1 MRNKHTL
8 SATNLASA
16 HHLGCDL
23 YLHHTYHGSDTPHTR
38 QNQPSELS
46 KAQFARGNDW
56 ESTLFNWLDDEGVLL
71 TIRSSPLEADE
82 IFEILQFDERDH
94 FFIAGLSFRPPKN
107 FAAEF
112 LKAGAQPVAF
122 GIAKP
127 DLVEITR
134 GEDGTITWKVIDAK
148 ASEAMKVFYL
158 ETFCVL
164 DTDVVTNT
172 LDQSYRTDLLLYDL
186 FVSDVVRSV
195 PLLREGGCLDSTT
208 RWFPLIP
215 PLTRAYQN
223 SRSSSFF

>member
-1 MRNKHTL
+1 MRNKPTL

-23 YLHHTYHGSDTPHTR
+23 YLHHAYHGSDTPHSR

-56 ESTLFNWLDDEGVLL
+56 ESTLLNWLDDEGVLL

-107 FAAEF
+107 LAAEF
-112 LKAGAQPVAF
+112 LKAGAQPVTF
-122 GIAKP
+122 GVAKP

-164 DTDVVTNT
+164 YTDGLINT
-172 LDQSYRTDLLLYDL
+172 LDQSYRTNLLLYDM
-186 FVSDVVRSV
+186 FVSNVIRSV
-195 PLLREGGCLDSTT
+195 PLLREGGCLVSTAW
-208 RWFPLIP
+208 WFPLIS
-215 PLTRAYQN
+215 PLPRTHQN
-223 SRSSSFF
+223 SRPSSFF